1 VRRPPLIL
9 IYSVTVTGILNN
21 TIIGPAIPDILDH
34 FDLPDSRAGILV
46 AAGAIPGIVVA
57 PMIGLLADRFGR
69 RRVLVPC
76 LVIYSITGG
85 LAGLAPSFEL
95 LVFLRFVQGIG
106 SAGLVN
112 LAVVIIGDHWTG
124 NERAKLI
131 GRNAATL
138 TVSLA
143 VFPLLGGVL
152 TQAGGWRM
160 SFAPYPLALLTAV
173 AIWRMLPDV
182 ELHPQPHLRAQLGDA
197 FRVLRQPL
205 LAGATLAAFGVF
217 FLIFGLYLAV
227 LPVHLE
233 DEFGIDALGRGLVLA
248 LPAASSTVMAL
259 SLGRLRARYGGRAL
273 VLTGSVLFAAAFLVI
288 GVAPTLPILLAGSFA
303 YGFGEGLTIPTYQD
317 YVVGAAPVA
326 SRGAVLAVWVG
337 AARAGQ
343 VCGPLAAGVGMS
355 AAGTGE
361 TFVVGA
367 LIAAAMLVAQLWLPA
382 GRVPRRT
389 LALEPPP
396 G

>member
-1 VRRPPLIL
+1 
-9 IYSVTVTGILNN
+9 
-21 TIIGPAIPDILDH
+21 
-34 FDLPDSRAGILV
+34 
-46 AAGAIPGIVVA
+46 
-57 PMIGLLADRFGR
+57 
-69 RRVLVPC
+69 
-76 LVIYSITGG
+76 
-85 LAGLAPSFEL
+85 
-95 LVFLRFVQGIG
+95 VQGIG